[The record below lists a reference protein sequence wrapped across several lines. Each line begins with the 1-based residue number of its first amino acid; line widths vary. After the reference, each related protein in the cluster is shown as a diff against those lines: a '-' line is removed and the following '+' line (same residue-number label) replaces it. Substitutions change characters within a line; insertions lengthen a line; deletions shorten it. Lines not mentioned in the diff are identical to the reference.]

1 LAFSYGRRIRRLSSS
16 IFQPTVYSRRTSIFI
31 SFLSIFS
38 LLSSVA
44 AVQQQVVN
52 QQQQRI
58 PSSSSI
64 ISANGTTTTTT
75 IFNPPRQRIQS
86 TTITANDELINKTNL
101 SQNYKNDTRSPA
113 RLVIIIIIC
122 SLMCGMTIVGNL
134 VVILTVCLVRKL
146 QTASNILIVSL
157 AVSDI
162 FVGLFIM
169 PLAMGKFINN
179 LYLIDISYFFFF
191 FF

>member
-1 LAFSYGRRIRRLSSS
+1 LS

-31 SFLSIFS
+31 SFLSIVS

-52 QQQQRI
+52 QQQQQQRVL
-58 PSSSSI
+58 SSSSI
-64 ISANGTTTTTT
+64 IATNETTTT
-75 IFNPPRQRIQS
+75 ILKPIQRRMQPTTPLLSS
-86 TTITANDELINKTNL
+86 TIDNELINKTNI
-101 SQNYKNDTRSPA
+101 SQDPYPQSDRSLA
-113 RLVIIIIIC
+113 HIVIIVIIC
-122 SLMCGMTIVGNL
+122 SIMCCVTVIGNL

-157 AVSDI
+157 GVSDI
-162 FVGLFIM
+162 LVGLFIM

-179 LYLIDISYFFFF
+179 IL
-191 FF
+191 